1 MKSVLLLTCLVVV
14 VFACCVS
21 TAQAQA
27 VQPPDS
33 RSPDRWVSHQM
44 NQPLPGAGDKYSFSQ
59 DRLDEIQ
66 QLYLQ
71 AKKELDAKAHT
82 KLKDKK

>member
-1 MKSVLLLTCLVVV
+1 MKLVLLTCFAVV

-21 TAQAQA
+21 TAHAQA

-33 RSPDRWVSHQM
+33 RSSDQWVSHQM
-44 NQPLPGAGDKYSFSQ
+44 NQPPPGAGEKFTVSQ

-71 AKKELDAKAHT
+71 AKKELDAKADT

>member
-1 MKSVLLLTCLVVV
+1 MKSVLLMCLAVV
-14 VFACCVS
+14 VFACWVS

-33 RSPDRWVSHQM
+33 RSSDQWVSHQM
-44 NQPLPGAGDKYSFSQ
+44 NQPLPGAGDKYSISQ

-71 AKKELDAKAHT
+71 AKKEMDAKADT

>member
-1 MKSVLLLTCLVVV
+1 MKSVLLTCLALVM
-14 VFACCVS
+14 FACCVS

-33 RSPDRWVSHQM
+33 RPPDQWVSHQM
-44 NQPLPGAGDKYSFSQ
+44 NQPLPGAGDKYRVSQ

-71 AKKELDAKAHT
+71 AKKELDGKTDT

>member
-44 NQPLPGAGDKYSFSQ
+44 NQPLGTGDKYSVSQ

-71 AKKELDAKAHT
+71 AKKELDAKAGT